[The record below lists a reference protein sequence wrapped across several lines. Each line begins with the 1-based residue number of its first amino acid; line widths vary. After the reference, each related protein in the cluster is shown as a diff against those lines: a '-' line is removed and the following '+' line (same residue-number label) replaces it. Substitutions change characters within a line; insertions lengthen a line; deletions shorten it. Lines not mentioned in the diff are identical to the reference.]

1 MADQTVTLATA
12 TSATRNTKLE
22 QLSAEQMAHTG
33 FSHWFRVPFDV
44 LNNSSWTTQ
53 GDTVTVTLGTT
64 PARYIVDRCAIDI
77 STVFATT
84 GTLTV
89 SLGTS
94 SNTALLIAATTAKT
108 AGIINGTGAPAA
120 ACAGTSAAT
129 LQCRFTTQSATG
141 APSDITGGVCD
152 IFVRIIDISDLS

>member
-33 FSHWFRVPFDV
+33 FTHWFRVPFDV

-77 STVFATT
+77 STVFANT

-94 SNTALLIAATTAKT
+94 ANTALLIAATTAKT
-108 AGIINGTGAPAA
+108 AGIINGTAAPAA

-141 APSDITGGVCD
+141 APADITGGVCD

>member
-12 TSATRNTKLE
+12 TSASRGVKIE
-22 QLSAEQMAHTG
+22 VLSAEQQRATG
-33 FSHWFRVPFDV
+33 FTHYFRVPFDV

-64 PARYIVDRCAIDI
+64 PANYAVDRCMINI

-94 SNTALLIAATTAKT
+94 ANTALAIAATTAKT
-108 AGIINGTGAPAA
+108 AAVINGLGTPAA
-120 ACAGTSAAT
+120 AVSGTSAAT
-129 LQCRFTTQSATG
+129 LQCRFTTQGSTG
-141 APSDITGGVCD
+141 APSDITAGVCD
-152 IFVRIIDISDLS
+152 IFVRILDFTDLS

>member
-33 FSHWFRVPFDV
+33 FTHWFRVPFDV

-89 SLGTS
+89 SLGTG

-108 AGIINGTGAPAA
+108 AGIINGTAAPAN

-129 LQCRFTTQSATG
+129 LQCRFTTQGSTG
-141 APSDITGGVCD
+141 APADITGGVCD
-152 IFVRIIDISDLS
+152 IFVRIIDITDLS